1 VGKKTIILFTTAA
14 VAVAAITAVAA
25 NRFAASTKQDQG
37 ALLCRAQVYLQ
48 KAEGG
53 VSELSWIELW
63 EMTRTGRGFDCTA
76 GDTLEARI
84 RFSEQ
89 ASEDDRRVGARIF
102 GEQCARCH
110 GSDGSG
116 GFAPSLTRSEYSHG
130 DTDLAIY
137 RVLRNGVP
145 GTAMPRANL
154 PPLALLEV
162 LSHLR
167 ALQASASENQE
178 SDTYR
183 LAIQVSGERLKAAGS
198 KADEWLMYSG
208 SYNGWRHTSLTEIT
222 PANVAKLGVRWVKQ
236 FDMKGRGS
244 ESTPLVIDGT
254 IFTVPDPEHVVALDA
269 RTGRVIWEYKRPLP
283 VDFDMPGPFGPV
295 NRGLA
300 AYGSALFL
308 GSSDGH
314 LVAINANDGEVIWQT
329 LIASPSQGYSITGA
343 PLVVNHSVIV
353 GITGGEFR
361 TRGFLAA
368 YDAFTGQQQWK
379 FDTIPGP
386 GQIGH
391 ETWENDAWRKGG
403 GPTWVTGSYD
413 PSSDLLFWGV
423 GNPNPDYNGDV
434 RPGDN
439 LFTDSVIA
447 LHASTG
453 KLAWYFQFTPHDEHD
468 RDAAQ
473 TPILTDL
480 LIDGVV
486 RKVICWPNRNGFY
499 YVLDRITGEFLTGV
513 PFVEIDWAKG
523 LTSKGRPILSNI
535 DSLSRAEH
543 RSRPGIAGATNWQN
557 PAFDPRLGTIFVPT
571 LESSSTFTNGSP
583 NEAENVQGGLFL
595 GSGWTQTAQ
604 GIHKVVALDA
614 ATGGRE
620 WAYTAPAGNDY
631 DYSGLLSTD
640 GGLVFGASGGV
651 CFALDS
657 ETGRELWRLSL
668 DLGTK
673 SAPISFTIDGQ
684 QVIVVSAGRALFLL
698 GL

>member
-1 VGKKTIILFTTAA
+1 VGKKSVILFSTAA
-14 VAVAAITAVAA
+14 VAIVGIAAVGASLY
-25 NRFAASTKQDQG
+25 AAST
-37 ALLCRAQVYLQ
+37 LSCRARLYLQ

-53 VSELSWIELW
+53 VPELSWIELW
-63 EMTRTGRGFDCTA
+63 AMTGPGAGFDCTA
-76 GDTLEARI
+76 GDSLEARI
-84 RFSEQ
+84 RFSQ
-89 ASEDDRRVGARIF
+89 HASQDDRQAGAGIF
-102 GEQCARCH
+102 GEQCAKCH
-110 GSDGSG
+110 SSDGSG
-116 GFAPSLTRSEYSHG
+116 GFGPSLTRPEYNHG
-130 DTDLAIY
+130 NTDLAIY
-137 RVLRNGVP
+137 RVLRDGVP

-154 PPLALLEV
+154 PPVALLKV

-167 ALQASASENQE
+167 ALQARASENQR
-178 SDTYR
+178 SDTSR
-183 LAIQVSGERLKAAGS
+183 LAIQVSNERLKAAGT
-198 KADEWLMYSG
+198 KTYEWLMYSG
-208 SYNGWRHTSLTEIT
+208 SYNGWRHTSLAEIT
-222 PANVAKLGVRWVKQ
+222 PANVAQLRVRWVKQ
-236 FDMKGRGS
+236 FDMKGRS
-244 ESTPLVIDGT
+244 NESTPLVIDGT
-254 IFTVPDPEHVVALDA
+254 IFTVPDTEHVVALDA

-283 VDFDMPGPFGPV
+283 ADFVVPGDFGPV

-300 AYGSALFL
+300 AYGSTLFF
-308 GSSDGH
+308 GSVDGH
-314 LVAINANDGEVIWQT
+314 LVAINANDGEVVWQT
-329 LIASPSQGYSITGA
+329 LVASPSEGYSITGA

-353 GITGGEFR
+353 GITGGEYR

-368 YDAFTGQQQWK
+368 YDTLDGQQQWK

-423 GNPNPDYNGDV
+423 GNPNPDYDGGV

-453 KLAWYFQFTPHDEHD
+453 KLVWYFQFTPHDEHD

-480 LIDGVV
+480 FIDGVV

-523 LTSKGRPILSNI
+523 LTSKGRPILSNV
-535 DSLSRAEH
+535 DDLSTTEH

-557 PAFDPRLGTIFVPT
+557 PTFDPRRGTIFVPA
-571 LESSSTFTNGSP
+571 LESSSIFTKVSSKEAVSVQSGSY
-583 NEAENVQGGLFL
+583 L
-595 GSGWTQTAQ
+595 GSGWSQTAE
-604 GIHKVVALDA
+604 GIHKVVALSA
-614 ATGGRE
+614 ATGRRE
-620 WAYTAPAGNDY
+620 WEYTAPAGNDY
-631 DYSGLLSTD
+631 DYSGLLSTE

-651 CFALDS
+651 CFALDA
-657 ETGRELWRLSL
+657 ETGQELWRLSL
-668 DLGTK
+668 DRDTK
-673 SAPISFTIDGQ
+673 SAPISFTIDGK
-684 QVIVVSAGRALFLL
+684 QVIGVSAGRALFLF